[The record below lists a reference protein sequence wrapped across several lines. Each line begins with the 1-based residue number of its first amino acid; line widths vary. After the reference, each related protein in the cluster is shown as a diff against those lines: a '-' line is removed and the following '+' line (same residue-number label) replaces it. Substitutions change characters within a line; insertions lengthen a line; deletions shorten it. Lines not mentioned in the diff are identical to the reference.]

1 MMKILGFWRKKQ
13 RISPPKITSDSPI
26 IKRVTYKITD
36 GFTDLKPDYSLK
48 ELGEEQSQ
56 ALELSTL
63 DFTITE
69 KEIEDYEKNFKTLS
83 GQY

>member
-1 MMKILGFWRKKQ
+1 
-13 RISPPKITSDSPI
+13 
-26 IKRVTYKITD
+26 VTYKITD

-63 DFTITE
+63 DFAITE

>member
-1 MMKILGFWRKKQ
+1 M
-13 RISPPKITSDSPI
+13 
-26 IKRVTYKITD
+26 TYKITD

-63 DFTITE
+63 DFAITE

>member
-1 MMKILGFWRKKQ
+1 M
-13 RISPPKITSDSPI
+13 
-26 IKRVTYKITD
+26 TYKITD
-36 GFTDLKPDYSLK
+36 GLTDLKPDYSLK